1 LLRFILDE
9 RLLGKSSDIN
19 EQCFFDMAFPSSV
32 EFFVFHRELR
42 HSSDFPISQDCS
54 HIYQRIEPCI
64 NMDVAAGHNNRGIS
78 LLEEG
83 LHEQALAEF
92 KKAAQVMYTITQE
105 IKDASPRLIGIS
117 ESNTECFPSRN
128 PIATDNLFI
137 RSTPVIMSPPKETPA
152 VCHCTIESAAVL
164 LNMAIAYHINS
175 QKPNCLKDAMQGAI
189 TLYDMAYG
197 LSLRVHDDA
206 RSNHIILTALNNL
219 GQIYFEIGEY
229 AKSQLYFDDL
239 STYVMFL
246 GQDGEGNAENGRRE
260 CILNAMVLRNPSTSA
275 AAA

>member
-1 LLRFILDE
+1 
-9 RLLGKSSDIN
+9 
-19 EQCFFDMAFPSSV
+19 
-32 EFFVFHRELR
+32 
-42 HSSDFPISQDCS
+42 
-54 HIYQRIEPCI
+54 
-64 NMDVAAGHNNRGIS
+64 MDVAVAYNNQGIRF
-78 LLEEG
+78 LEEG
-83 LHEQALAEF
+83 QHENALAEF

-105 IKDASPRLIGIS
+105 IHVVRPRLIGIP
-117 ESNTECFPSRN
+117 ESNTECIPSRN

-137 RSTPVIMSPPKETPA
+137 RSTPVIMSSPKETHE

-164 LNMAIAYHINS
+164 LNMALTYHINS
-175 QKPNCLKDAMQGAI
+175 QKPNCMTDALQGAI

-197 LSLRVHDDA
+197 LSLRVHEDS

-246 GQDGEGNAENGRRE
+246 GPSGESTADNGRRE
-260 CILNAMVLRNPSTSA
+260 CILNAMVLRNPNTSA